1 MHSEN
6 NRLSLETVL
15 FYKSIG
21 VCGNLNEPHFDLMF
35 AQMNFLTEDRRL
47 EDFRL
52 PPMVILQRENQMYL
66 IS

>member
-15 FYKSIG
+15 FYNSIG
-21 VCGNLNEPHFDLMF
+21 MSGNLNEPHFDLMF

-52 PPMVILQRENQMYL
+52 PPMVILQMENQMYL

>member
-15 FYKSIG
+15 FYNSIG
-21 VCGNLNEPHFDLMF
+21 VCRNLNELHFDLMF

-52 PPMVILQRENQMYL
+52 PPMVILQMENQMYL